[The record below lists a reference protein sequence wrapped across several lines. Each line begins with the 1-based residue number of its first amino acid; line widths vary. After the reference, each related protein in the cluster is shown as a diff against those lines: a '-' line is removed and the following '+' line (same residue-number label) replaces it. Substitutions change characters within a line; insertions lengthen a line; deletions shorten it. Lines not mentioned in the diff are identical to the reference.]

1 MATAGLSFANPMLER
16 MGVGEE
22 PNPYVPYSPTSD
34 IGMGGLAPSAAD
46 MAVAGRALVKQSQFT
61 MPEMR
66 QPPSIA
72 FSPSSKQLFVNGL
85 TFDADDAA
93 TALQS
98 ESYLQ
103 SPGTGLPR
111 GGDWVSL
118 DEQAYGQFLNSIKNP
133 SMGRLASKSFG
144 RGVDSMQMLAGRGL
158 QLAGAEETGAGIV
171 EQQAEDLRKTSP
183 FERQFTDIGSAP
195 NRGVVDWFVA
205 NFAQQGPNLIES
217 IATAGAGF
225 LAGTAVGGPAAGATA
240 AFAGLL
246 GKSAFK
252 EAIKAAAQKK
262 IAGEVLNAAE
272 NKLLREAAGLAGA
285 VAASYAQNL
294 STGAAD
300 IYGELRE
307 QGADASDTDARL
319 TALAGSIPYA
329 ALETLPEFLLAGRL
343 FGGGGRAALPAGASR
358 TARAGELLKRGAI
371 GFGVGGTAEGLTEAG
386 QEGLLLGI
394 SGQDLSSPESVDRL
408 INSFAAGFGV
418 GGPIGAVANL
428 KGQQAANLLNPAQNP
443 EQTPGTGL
451 AVIPPTTPAAP
462 AAPAGS
468 PFTDV
473 EFMGVTPP
481 PSAEL
486 GGPSAS
492 TLQLPG
498 PTPPVS
504 PAGGPVIMAG
514 MGPNAADVTR
524 QDILLRQQG
533 NVPPGA
539 APGSQGVLDIF
550 GGTIPA
556 QELAARMQPQQ
567 PLPGLPAPSP
577 AAQPDPRQGALQFSG
592 PAPTAPAN
600 TQMADQLRTIQDRVR
615 RQREFEAAQAQ
626 QAALIQQQTDEL
638 ARQSKNQNQNQQQL
652 DIAEAEFLQ
661 QVAAVSEKL
670 QAQGIASLTSEER
683 QILAQAEEYFAK
695 QQPAPQSMPMRQTGP
710 TQPQQLPLF
719 TRKQAPVPSRAEG
732 LRRGVGTGLPAN
744 QIQTPLTSAQRRAQ
758 VPLFTQEGKP
768 SVAALKSAGR
778 KGQVAAV
785 PDTTSKQA
793 PPTGKPVT
801 PASVEA
807 AKGEALRRRGSG
819 TVNFDNG
826 DSYTGQLKNGVPN
839 GQGTYTY
846 ADGSVYTGSF
856 KDSVF
861 DGQGKFVD
869 ASGTTFEGEFDNGDF
884 LQPEETP
891 SAVQKPSAKGVDVQ
905 KSTGTGKGVRG
916 KDQAGGEVA
925 GKGKALKAKT
935 KEQEPAVPTVKKT
948 LKKETPPSPKAVA
961 APAAALTETPDE
973 TWDAMDTGVAWTDL
987 SAELQTRWTN
997 SDRTQNTADTIAEDQ
1012 RNPQTPEALW
1022 EDMKPEG
1029 APAYNDLLPRT
1040 RTQWR
1045 QDVASNKATIPR
1057 AEELASDDS
1066 DETRRATT
1074 QAPAD
1079 ALSEAIATA
1088 ETTSDFAEFRDAI
1101 RVVVNYAFFTGEETN
1116 TKKFV
1121 DQARAFI
1128 ANTQF
1133 ADAQM
1138 LEMDGAFLDAVG
1150 LVTKL
1155 EAAYKGGKNKGELKP
1170 WFNYAVS
1177 RNLMPSITAKIVN
1190 LPAVYKSQQSPVSG
1204 KIATSKP
1211 VETSADKIT
1220 TTPQALLGA
1229 LIDDLVTQA
1238 RSVTNLNQQVK
1249 IKGIDY
1255 ASIVEAAK
1263 ALYAAVDAQGRR
1275 YIVRGYP
1282 LSDYFTDKGE
1292 PNILKSNE
1300 RFLITNRAM
1309 TTAAQRNLEQE
1320 QKATA
1325 KSLAAQATAKFN
1337 EDRAAQQAAESDKK
1351 NVLSRASK
1359 TTMEWDSPDGMFYRD
1374 DGTAAAST
1382 VPVGRIRLL
1391 VNSFLSKLRI
1401 KPNTFIYANVAD
1413 LKARNPSLFARAAA
1427 ARKQGDFETTN
1438 AVGYSFGP
1446 NVIIFTDFVRTEQ
1459 QLKFVLAHETLG
1471 HFGFKGV
1478 VPKAQLDAVLNRI
1491 YDIDPT
1497 VQAGVDAMLAAN
1509 EGMSKLEAVEEF
1521 LADNAADLDTSIIAR
1536 IWNVLKNFLNKLGFE
1551 FRDDEARYFVNQARK
1566 YVRRGDTGNFVSASA
1581 IAADMQQLDQDRND
1595 GRYAR
1600 YAAGDLAS
1608 KAFAMGGL
1616 NKPYSAA
1623 GGLMGAAEA
1632 FYKNVFGQRRNVAG
1646 TAASILEQLQTLD
1659 NKARRSYGLNQLYR
1673 ILEKQQTFARS
1684 LLSGYQRMTAF
1695 THSADFEFFGG
1706 RKGASEEDKTQ
1717 AGELLARAALL
1728 RSQQATDELIKK
1740 YPSLVIID
1748 SMGNVRVDPNVR
1760 DEIGKAGFVTAEEF
1774 RKGFDIT
1781 YSDGGKVR
1789 FQFDV
1794 DEASPAW
1801 KVYLEL
1807 RETVNEAAIDM
1818 MMANYEAAQS
1828 ESKRVISDLNA
1839 KRRGTNVFTQDD
1851 LAAIRRAAAMY
1862 QNMRYE
1868 GSDVANAGVEIKRK
1882 ANKES
1887 EDFVVAFGRALFNDD
1902 VYAVWMKDPS
1912 AKPEIAK
1919 DLAEFQKAEYDDL
1932 RAALPSLREKVKTDN
1947 QSFVVQKAI
1956 RDLFLFDLQ
1965 SKNADYYAKRTIL
1978 GSYVPF
1984 SRRGSEQVKLV
1995 AVDSKGNP
2003 VSLDENVRSTLPYFQ
2018 FNSRDEAL
2026 TAAEELEAEF
2036 GGDNEWTLK
2045 DDAGNDIKVRFK
2057 AEVSKTRQSP
2067 DLTEAVNFN
2076 EFVYVLNR
2084 LNINLAPEAR
2094 ERIVTTLTNQNSR
2107 ARRNLQRSG
2116 TEGWDKDVVRSVSEH
2131 LETSAH
2137 VAAKKLYR
2145 HRLDDILLNTA
2156 NWLGDD
2162 QKLKSL
2168 KAAVDNAT
2176 SDGERA
2182 RASREYDEYAYMYRY
2197 MKATGKGNT
2206 VTIDGKEVPTLGR
2219 GEDYREEAKQVL
2231 RWYSESTNIAD
2242 STEDMLSGEAGSA
2255 LKLLAVL
2262 MQLGGS
2268 VATAVINLASLATH
2282 SLPYLSYYNSARG
2295 FGGGYGETK
2304 SAAALWKAAGD
2315 LKNPKLSDA
2324 AFLNDLLRDANYG
2337 DYGLTGDEAQFLLDQ
2352 TEAGT
2357 LQAAQFNALV
2367 GTARGKVFNNKA
2379 QAAIKLWMSMF
2390 SYTEQVNRRVT
2401 ALAAYRLEKERLQSQ
2416 GVTDEQQLIATAT
2429 EAARNAV
2436 NIAQGEYAMFNRP
2449 EMARG
2454 NVLQYIFMYKQFV
2467 IVTVQLMKSMPV
2479 QGQLMM
2485 LGFLLLTSGLKGL
2498 PFAEDIFDIVDTIA
2512 QKLGLK
2518 TASVEKAIAE
2528 WVDSVAPGMTPYV
2541 MRGVLDRMTG
2551 ATMSTRLGMGD
2562 LIPLTGAFR
2571 AGADPAREI
2580 ADFAGPVFSG
2590 ISGLVGMAGSLAKY
2604 GAEVTGLRDDTTS
2617 FNSILRD
2624 SPVAA
2629 LRSIGDSYA
2638 YLNSGTITNARGQL
2652 VASEASTQV
2661 ILARLLGFYP
2671 AIATEQNDIVRLSK
2685 NVAEY
2690 SKAIKAE
2697 YVSAYVKAKVAG
2709 DTGRMNGI
2717 AADVQQWN
2725 EDAKG
2730 TGLEITSFLRSA
2742 NRAALEA
2749 QRPTVMRYLK
2759 SAPKQMRPET
2769 IELLRLNGLE
2779 DEVR

>member
-1 MATAGLSFANPMLER
+1 MDVQKQTGDGK
-16 MGVGEE
+16 GV
-22 PNPYVPYSPTSD
+22 
-34 IGMGGLAPSAAD
+34 
-46 MAVAGRALVKQSQFT
+46 R
-61 MPEMR
+61 
-66 QPPSIA
+66 
-72 FSPSSKQLFVNGL
+72 
-85 TFDADDAA
+85 
-93 TALQS
+93 
-98 ESYLQ
+98 
-103 SPGTGLPR
+103 
-111 GGDWVSL
+111 
-118 DEQAYGQFLNSIKNP
+118 
-133 SMGRLASKSFG
+133 
-144 RGVDSMQMLAGRGL
+144 
-158 QLAGAEETGAGIV
+158 V
-171 EQQAEDLRKTSP
+171 EDQAEGK
-183 FERQFTDIGSAP
+183 
-195 NRGVVDWFVA
+195 VA
-205 NFAQQGPNLIES
+205 
-217 IATAGAGF
+217 
-225 LAGTAVGGPAAGATA
+225 
-240 AFAGLL
+240 
-246 GKSAFK
+246 K
-252 EAIKAAAQKK
+252 
-262 IAGEVLNAAE
+262 
-272 NKLLREAAGLAGA
+272 
-285 VAASYAQNL
+285 
-294 STGAAD
+294 
-300 IYGELRE
+300 
-307 QGADASDTDARL
+307 
-319 TALAGSIPYA
+319 
-329 ALETLPEFLLAGRL
+329 
-343 FGGGGRAALPAGASR
+343 
-358 TARAGELLKRGAI
+358 
-371 GFGVGGTAEGLTEAG
+371 
-386 QEGLLLGI
+386 
-394 SGQDLSSPESVDRL
+394 
-408 INSFAAGFGV
+408 
-418 GGPIGAVANL
+418 
-428 KGQQAANLLNPAQNP
+428 
-443 EQTPGTGL
+443 
-451 AVIPPTTPAAP
+451 
-462 AAPAGS
+462 
-468 PFTDV
+468 
-473 EFMGVTPP
+473 
-481 PSAEL
+481 
-486 GGPSAS
+486 
-492 TLQLPG
+492 
-498 PTPPVS
+498 
-504 PAGGPVIMAG
+504 
-514 MGPNAADVTR
+514 
-524 QDILLRQQG
+524 
-533 NVPPGA
+533 
-539 APGSQGVLDIF
+539 
-550 GGTIPA
+550 
-556 QELAARMQPQQ
+556 
-567 PLPGLPAPSP
+567 
-577 AAQPDPRQGALQFSG
+577 
-592 PAPTAPAN
+592 
-600 TQMADQLRTIQDRVR
+600 
-615 RQREFEAAQAQ
+615 
-626 QAALIQQQTDEL
+626 
-638 ARQSKNQNQNQQQL
+638 
-652 DIAEAEFLQ
+652 
-661 QVAAVSEKL
+661 
-670 QAQGIASLTSEER
+670 
-683 QILAQAEEYFAK
+683 
-695 QQPAPQSMPMRQTGP
+695 
-710 TQPQQLPLF
+710 
-719 TRKQAPVPSRAEG
+719 
-732 LRRGVGTGLPAN
+732 
-744 QIQTPLTSAQRRAQ
+744 
-758 VPLFTQEGKP
+758 
-768 SVAALKSAGR
+768 
-778 KGQVAAV
+778 
-785 PDTTSKQA
+785 
-793 PPTGKPVT
+793 
-801 PASVEA
+801 
-807 AKGEALRRRGSG
+807 KGEALKA
-819 TVNFDNG
+819 T
-826 DSYTGQLKNGVPN
+826 
-839 GQGTYTY
+839 
-846 ADGSVYTGSF
+846 
-856 KDSVF
+856 
-861 DGQGKFVD
+861 
-869 ASGTTFEGEFDNGDF
+869 
-884 LQPEETP
+884 
-891 SAVQKPSAKGVDVQ
+891 AK
-905 KSTGTGKGVRG
+905 K
-916 KDQAGGEVA
+916 
-925 GKGKALKAKT
+925 
-935 KEQEPAVPTVKKT
+935 QEPAVPAVKKT
-948 LKKETPPSPKAVA
+948 LKKEAPPAPKAVA
-961 APAAALTETPDE
+961 APAASPTK
-973 TWDAMDTGVAWTDL
+973 V
-987 SAELQTRWTN
+987 
-997 SDRTQNTADTIAEDQ
+997 
-1012 RNPQTPEALW
+1012 EALPPAEAW

-1029 APAYNDLLPRT
+1029 APVFADMPPAI

-1045 QDVASNKATIPR
+1045 QDVADNKATMDR
-1057 AEELASDDS
+1057 AAELVDD
-1066 DETRRATT
+1066 DKEAKRTVKA

-1088 ETTSDFAEFRDAI
+1088 ETTSDFAEFRAAI
-1101 RVVVNYAFFTGEETN
+1101 RVVVDYAFFTSEETN

-1155 EAAYKGGKNKGELKP
+1155 EAAYKGGANKGELKP

-1177 RNLMPSITAKIVN
+1177 RNLMPSITAKIIN

-1211 VETSADKIT
+1211 VETSAEKIT

-1229 LIDDLVTQA
+1229 LIDDLITLA
-1238 RSVTNLNQQVK
+1238 RLVTNLNQKVK
-1249 IKGIDY
+1249 VRDVDY
-1255 ASIVEAAK
+1255 ASVIAAAK
-1263 ALYAAVDAQGRR
+1263 ALYAGVDAQGRK

-1282 LSDYFTDKGE
+1282 LSDYFTDAGE
-1292 PNILKSNE
+1292 PKMLKSGG
-1300 RFLITNRAM
+1300 RFLITSKAM
-1309 TTAAQRNLEQE
+1309 TTAEQRKLEQE
-1320 QKATA
+1320 QKAAA
-1325 KSLAAQATAKFN
+1325 KSLAEEAKAKFL
-1337 EDRAAQQAAESDKK
+1337 EDTDLDARLGGGSMDVE
-1351 NVLSRASK
+1351 NN
-1359 TTMEWDSPDGMFYRD
+1359 WDSPDGMFYRD
-1374 DGTAAAST
+1374 DGTPLTST

-1391 VNSFLSKLRI
+1391 VNSFLSKLRV

-1413 LKARNPSLFARAAA
+1413 LKARNPSLFARANA

-1491 YDIDPT
+1491 YDADPT
-1497 VQAGVDAMLAAN
+1497 VQAGVDSMLAAN

-1566 YVRRGDTGNFVSASA
+1566 YVRRGDTGNFVNVSA

-1646 TAASILEQLQTLD
+1646 TTASILEQLQTLD

-1684 LLSGYQRMTAF
+1684 LLSKYQRMTAF
-1695 THSADFEFFGG
+1695 THSPDVGFFGEG
-1706 RKGASEEDKTQ
+1706 VVEGDKTI

-1748 SMGNVRVDPNVR
+1748 SMGNVRVDPTVR
-1760 DEIGKAGFVTAEEF
+1760 QELEKAGLVTAEEF
-1774 RKGFDIT
+1774 RKGFDVT

-1807 RETVNEAAIDM
+1807 RETVNEAAIDL

-1851 LAAIRRAAAMY
+1851 LTAIRRAAAVY

-1868 GSDVANAGVEIKRK
+1868 ASDVANAGVEIKRK

-1902 VYAVWMKDPS
+1902 VYAVWMKDPN

-2003 VSLDENVRSTLPYFQ
+2003 VVLDENVRSTLPYFQ

-2168 KAAVDNAT
+2168 KAAVDSAT

-2206 VTIDGKEVPTLGR
+2206 VEIDGKEVPTLGR

-2282 SLPYLSYYNSARG
+2282 SLPYLSYYNPARG
-2295 FGGGYGETK
+2295 FGGGYGEVK
-2304 SAAALWKAAGD
+2304 ASAALWKAAGD

-2337 DYGLTGDEAQFLLDQ
+2337 NYGLTEDEAQFLFDQ

-2390 SYTEQVNRRVT
+2390 SYTEQANRRVT

-2436 NIAQGEYAMFNRP
+2436 NISQGEYAMFNRP

-2454 NVLQYIFMYKQFV
+2454 NVLQYVFMYKQFV
-2467 IVTVQLMKSMPV
+2467 IVTVQLMKSMPL

-2485 LGFLLLTSGLKGL
+2485 IGFLLLASGLKGL
-2498 PFAEDIFDIVDTIA
+2498 PFAEDIFDIVDTIM

-2571 AGADPAREI
+2571 AGADPAREV

-2590 ISGLVGMAGSLAKY
+2590 ISGLVGMAGSLTKY

-2638 YLNSGTITNARGQL
+2638 YLNSGTITNSRGQL
-2652 VASEASTQV
+2652 IASEASTHV

-2671 AIATEQNDIVRLSK
+2671 AIATAQNDIVRLSK

-2690 SKAIKAE
+2690 TKAIKAE

-2709 DTGRMNGI
+2709 DTERMSKI
-2717 AADVQQWN
+2717 ASDVQQWN

>member
-1 MATAGLSFANPMLER
+1 MATKGLSFENPLFQNAN
-16 MGVGEE
+16 GVPSAVVNPFGF
-22 PNPYVPYSPTSD
+22 PNTASASGTDALRDNTSD
-34 IGMGGLAPSAAD
+34 LAVMGRLGVQLA
-46 MAVAGRALVKQSQFT
+46 RQNQFT
-61 MPEMR
+61 MPEMTE
-66 QPPSIA
+66 PSIA
-72 FSPSSKQLFVNGL
+72 FSRSKNQLYVQGVTL
-85 TFDADDAA
+85 DADDDQGI
-93 TALQS
+93 LQA
-98 ESYLQ
+98 EGLLGGR
-103 SPGTGLPR
+103 PTGLPTE
-111 GGDWVSL
+111 GDWVSL
-118 DEQAYGQFLNSIKNP
+118 DRQAYGQLVAGIRQP
-133 SMGRLASKSFG
+133 TLGRLASKNFG
-144 RGVDSMQMLAGRGL
+144 RGIDSMQMLAGRGL
-158 QLAGAEETGAGIV
+158 QLAGAEETGQRIV
-171 EQQAEDLRKTSP
+171 EQQVEDLRKTSP
-183 FERQFTDIGSAP
+183 YERQFTDIESG
-195 NRGVVDWFVA
+195 RGAVEWFVA
-205 NFAQQGPNLIES
+205 NLAQQGPNLIES
-217 IATAGAGF
+217 VAVGLAGAAAGTAATGPGLGTAGGF
-225 LAGTAVGGPAAGATA
+225 LAGV
-240 AFAGLL
+240 L
-246 GKSAFK
+246 GKKAFK
-252 EAIKAAAQKK
+252 DK
-262 IAGEVLNAAE
+262 VL
-272 NKLLREAAGLAGA
+272 EAATKYRTQGAKSLSPDETTVLRNASALAGVA
-285 VAASYAQNL
+285 AASYTSGIA
-294 STGAAD
+294 TGASD
-300 IYGELRE
+300 IYGEMRE
-307 QGADASDTDARL
+307 QGTLPEDFDARM
-319 TALAGSIPYA
+319 TALGGGLIYAGI
-329 ALETLPEFLLAGRL
+329 ETLPEYVLAGRL
-343 FGGGGRAALPAGASR
+343 LTGAGRAALGAGATR
-358 TARAGELLKRGAI
+358 GQRGRELLRRGAT
-371 GFGVGGTAEGLTEAG
+371 GFGVGAGLEGSTEAA
-386 QEGLLLGI
+386 QEGLVMGL
-394 SGQDLSSPESVDRL
+394 SGQDLTSDAAISRF
-408 INSFAAGFGV
+408 INSFAAGAAI
-418 GGPIGAVANL
+418 GGPIGSIANL
-428 KGQQAANLLNPAQNP
+428 RSRKPD
-443 EQTPGTGL
+443 GT
-451 AVIPPTTPAAP
+451 
-462 AAPAGS
+462 
-468 PFTDV
+468 
-473 EFMGVTPP
+473 
-481 PSAEL
+481 PSAEAKAEVNL
-486 GGPSAS
+486 LAPPPLPTPSTPLAPIPTSAQQELPLSGGMISV
-492 TLQLPG
+492 G
-498 PTPPVS
+498 PTEF
-504 PAGGPVIMAG
+504 
-514 MGPNAADVTR
+514 
-524 QDILLRQQG
+524 
-533 NVPPGA
+533 PGA
-539 APGSQGVLDIF
+539 VSGQQGVLDIGVVGQPLTPEEVAF
-550 GGTIPA
+550 RG
-556 QELAARMQPQQ
+556 QPQFGTTPQ
-567 PLPGLPAPSP
+567 PAAIAEPQQLDMFAQPQPSMQQMPFQFAPAAPSGIGFTEQQSAP
-577 AAQPDPRQGALQFSG
+577 QGAIQLAMRQAQMRAAEQQRAQQLEDQRQIDTTRLSNVAAGQRQFDFAQAQPD
-592 PAPTAPAN
+592 
-600 TQMADQLRTIQDRVR
+600 
-615 RQREFEAAQAQ
+615 AQVQ
-626 QAALIQQQTDEL
+626 PQPD
-638 ARQSKNQNQNQQQL
+638 
-652 DIAEAEFLQ
+652 AEFFQ

-670 QAQGIASLTSEER
+670 QTQGIASLTSEER
-683 QILAQAEEYFAK
+683 QILAQAEQYFAG
-695 QQPAPQSMPMRQTGP
+695 QPTTPQELPMRQTGP

-744 QIQTPLTSAQRRAQ
+744 QIETPLTSAQRRAQ

-819 TVNFDNG
+819 TINFDNG
-826 DSYTGQLKNGVPN
+826 DSYTGQLKSGVPN

-891 SAVQKPSAKGVDVQ
+891 SAVQKPSAKSVDVP

-935 KEQEPAVPTVKKT
+935 KEQEPAVPAVKKT
-948 LKKETPPSPKAVA
+948 LKKETPLSPKAVA

-1229 LIDDLVTQA
+1229 LIDDLVTQV
-1238 RSVTNLNQQVK
+1238 RSVTNLNQQIK
-1249 IKGIDY
+1249 IKKIDY
-1255 ASIVEAAK
+1255 ASIIEAAK
-1263 ALYAAVDAQGRR
+1263 ALYAAVDAQGRK

-1337 EDRAAQQAAESDKK
+1337 EDRAAQQAAESGKK
-1351 NVLSRASK
+1351 DVLSRASK

-1374 DGTAAAST
+1374 DGTAATST

-1646 TAASILEQLQTLD
+1646 TTASILEQLQTLD

-1684 LLSGYQRMTAF
+1684 LLSKYQRMTAF
-1695 THSADFEFFGG
+1695 THSPDVGFFGEG
-1706 RKGASEEDKTQ
+1706 VVEEDKEI

-1748 SMGNVRVDPNVR
+1748 SMGNVRVDPAVR
-1760 DEIGKAGFVTAEEF
+1760 QELEKAGFVTAEEF
-1774 RKGFDIT
+1774 RKGFDVT

-1807 RETVNEAAIDM
+1807 RETVNDAAIDL

-1828 ESKRVISDLNA
+1828 EGKRVISDLNA

-1862 QNMRYE
+1862 QTMRYE
-1868 GSDVANAGVEIKRK
+1868 GSDVADAGVEIKRK